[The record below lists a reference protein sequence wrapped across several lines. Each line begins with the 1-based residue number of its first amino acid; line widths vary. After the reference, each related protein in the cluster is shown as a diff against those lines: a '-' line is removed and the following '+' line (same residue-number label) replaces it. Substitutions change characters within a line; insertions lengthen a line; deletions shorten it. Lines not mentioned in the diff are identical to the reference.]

1 MASIPYP
8 VRSRPFSA
16 QSLRKRR
23 TPPTSPSSPRSS
35 PPFRTSSSPAMAG
48 TSSRATTSRSRS
60 GISAWRTGT
69 QPPSPPHLLSL
80 LGVSCVRVSVGF
92 SRHIQSELLDELD
105 SIRLLQLWQNDLFSS
120 VSSHTAPHAGER
132 CRAPSDCAASTP
144 LTFRFLRASWHRP
157 VKTIRIHDFLK
168 AKLCDLYENDCIFD
182 KFECSLSGSG
192 EYAPPFPFCS

>member
-1 MASIPYP
+1 MTILASIPYP

-69 QPPSPPHLLSL
+69 QPPSPPALPSRR
-80 LGVSCVRVSVGF
+80 VVRVWSVGF

-120 VSSHTAPHAGER
+120 VSSHTLHPVLGNGVAHAENT
-132 CRAPSDCAASTP
+132 CALL
-144 LTFRFLRASWHRP
+144 LTA
-157 VKTIRIHDFLK
+157 
-168 AKLCDLYENDCIFD
+168 LYQHH
-182 KFECSLSGSG
+182 
-192 EYAPPFPFCS
+192 